1 MEIAQEPDLARA
13 EARLPRWMLGCALV
27 GLLTACLCGRARF
40 AAGFG
45 LGAALAILNYH
56 WLHHAVETL
65 LAAGRARPS
74 RWVVIKFL
82 VRYPLALAAVW
93 LFYRTGWAPVLAIL
107 AGFFV
112 PVAGVL
118 IESFVQLSGG
128 FRQP

>member
-1 MEIAQEPDLARA
+1 MEIAREPDLARA

-27 GLLTACLCGRARF
+27 GLLTLCLCGRLEF

-45 LGAALAILNYH
+45 LGAAVAVLNYY

-74 RWVVIKFL
+74 KWVVMKFL
-82 VRYPLALAAVW
+82 VRYPLAFAAVW
-93 LFYRTGWAPVLAIL
+93 AFYRTGWVPVLAIL
-107 AGFFV
+107 AGLFV

-118 IESFVQLSGG
+118 IEGVVQLSRGLSN
-128 FRQP
+128 

>member
-1 MEIAQEPDLARA
+1 MEIAQEPDLSRA

-27 GLLTACLCGRARF
+27 GLLAACLCGRAQF

-56 WLHHAVETL
+56 WLHQAVETL

-74 RWVVIKFL
+74 KWVVIKFL

-93 LFYRTGWAPVLAIL
+93 AFYRTGWVPVLAIL

-118 IESFVQLSGG
+118 IESFVQLSRGLDN
-128 FRQP
+128 